1 MTAANQ
7 ASTSAASD
15 LPQWG
20 RVLIA
25 GGTDWPNLGRKASK
39 SGPPQTV
46 NPEQPDL
53 QGPHILRS
61 VSNVRMSRVHTSHSS
76 CHAVLVSVDGDAY
89 IIGRNEQGQCGLST
103 KNLPNQPSGPA
114 IWDTVKL
121 GRATHFAPPLPA
133 DQKGDIVYAATGRSH
148 TILVT
153 AAGSVY
159 ATGLNSSGQCGLPLQ
174 NIVEGF
180 QKIETAPF
188 IREKDPVVAAS
199 CGVTFSMLLTASG
212 KVYAMGSSEKGQLGN
227 GRTGEHFIS
236 GTKLAFDT
244 FDEPFLVKALADKKI
259 LELHCGQQHT
269 IARDDN
275 GYVYTWGFGGY
286 GRLGLGTQQD
296 QLAPTLVPQF
306 ARENTLTRATHIY
319 AGPTNSA
326 VIDGQRMFWLAGKWK
341 NSGEGSAGQG
351 FMTFKYL
358 PDLMGCKIRNAGLG
372 GVTLFCTADEDPSV
386 RGDHD
391 ATMNVCWGQNA
402 HHGELGLGEG
412 KPRSAVKPMRCETL
426 DGLSILDIGAGQSTT
441 YYIARNLGPTYAE
454 LARFPEVVPSSDAC
468 VVCNSDAS
476 SDENALL
483 ECEKCENP
491 WHLQCLDPRLSEVP
505 EGEWHCPRC
514 VVEGL
519 GRAATAKASTTATS
533 APPKNG
539 TKRSAPAADEP
550 AAATGDGQQEGDD
563 ETAAATAGM
572 TRKGS
577 RSAPKRR
584 RA

>member
-39 SGPPQTV
+39 SGPHRPSTR
-46 NPEQPDL
+46 NTTCA
-53 QGPHILRS
+53 
-61 VSNVRMSRVHTSHSS
+61 MSRVHTSPLVLPRPSS
-76 CHAVLVSVDGDAY
+76 SRSTATPTSS
-89 IIGRNEQGQCGLST
+89 GRNEQGQCGLST

-153 AAGSVY
+153 AA
-159 ATGLNSSGQCGLPLQ
+159 
-174 NIVEGF
+174 
-180 QKIETAPF
+180 
-188 IREKDPVVAAS
+188 DPVVAAS

-244 FDEPFLVKALADKKI
+244 FDEPFLI

-306 ARENTLTRATHIY
+306 ARENTLTRATPHLRR
-319 AGPTNSA
+319 AHQQRRP
-326 VIDGQRMFWLAGKWK
+326 DG
-341 NSGEGSAGQG
+341 
-351 FMTFKYL
+351 
-358 PDLMGCKIRNAGLG
+358 
-372 GVTLFCTADEDPSV
+372 V

-483 ECEKCENP
+483 ECEK
-491 WHLQCLDPRLSEVP
+491 
-505 EGEWHCPRC
+505 
-514 VVEGL
+514 
-519 GRAATAKASTTATS
+519 
-533 APPKNG
+533 NG